1 MHAPQV
7 YLFKCVLA
15 IWSFQ
20 DICNATT
27 HGGAS
32 AVGLI
37 IYNMA
42 KYTARLKHKIK
53 TFFLACVLM
62 GNYER
67 GWEMKEQF
75 FFFFYTASSS
85 GERRSVMSLAAGQ
98 ELLLRIDTDNNTQC
112 MNYIIALAFVITS
125 LLSVLSFHLWIST
138 LSALQQCLSG
148 RKKKKKRNDSAL
160 PLNQVWKWFS
170 FSSQDFGIL
179 MGLCSR
185 SGLLMLFTESTRCS
199 YLARSSRRQTL
210 MRSWPLQLQ
219 DQPAWGT
226 DRGAPRN

>member
-1 MHAPQV
+1 MS
-7 YLFKCVLA
+7 
-15 IWSFQ
+15 W
-20 DICNATT
+20 
-27 HGGAS
+27 
-32 AVGLI
+32 
-37 IYNMA
+37 
-42 KYTARLKHKIK
+42 
-53 TFFLACVLM
+53 
-62 GNYER
+62 
-67 GWEMKEQF
+67 WETMKEDERWRSSSFF

-138 LSALQQCLSG
+138 LSALQQSLSG
-148 RKKKKKRNDSAL
+148 RKKGEEEKWLGSPSKPGMKVILFFFSRFWHIDGALLQEWPFNAVYRKHTLFIFGPLKSKTKRH
-160 PLNQVWKWFS
+160 
-170 FSSQDFGIL
+170 
-179 MGLCSR
+179 
-185 SGLLMLFTESTRCS
+185 
-199 YLARSSRRQTL
+199 